1 MFCTFELNQA
11 GSGRGNKANVTSCEE
26 LNSFLLKGSKC
37 VLFYTMV
44 WMYISGLI
52 QNLKCSHSAQ
62 RKHSYPLFSEMKIA
76 QISCKQR
83 HTSVGYTSVAMVT
96 RGSCFSVNSCSCHP
110 IYPPLSLHFPSIWHQ
125 GQINKVDKQLK
136 YCSSFW
142 SRRTSFFFFFYTQ
155 HLHRTT
161 HTSKDLCSQ
170 SIILQNKPHIQR
182 RCEVCVIAATQSL
195 RNAIALGKHKKAVIG
210 VSSTNCYSTE
220 SHFCLRSRHRWELG
234 GDTSER
240 FCLFTAE
247 LAQYC
252 PAWGRDGEDR
262 WYCADLKRISDCL
275 IEYTFLSQVF

>member
-37 VLFYTMV
+37 VLFHTMV
-44 WMYISGLI
+44 WMHISGLI
-52 QNLKCSHSAQ
+52 QNLKCSHPAQ

-142 SRRTSFFFFFYTQ
+142 SRRTSFFSFFFSIYTEP
-155 HLHRTT
+155 HTLARICAHRASSSKTS
-161 HTSKDLCSQ
+161 HTYKEDVKCAW
-170 SIILQNKPHIQR
+170 LQQR
-182 RCEVCVIAATQSL
+182 SL
-195 RNAIALGKHKKAVIG
+195 WGTR
-210 VSSTNCYSTE
+210 
-220 SHFCLRSRHRWELG
+220 SHWVNI
-234 GDTSER
+234 
-240 FCLFTAE
+240 
-247 LAQYC
+247 
-252 PAWGRDGEDR
+252 
-262 WYCADLKRISDCL
+262 KRQL
-275 IEYTFLSQVF
+275 